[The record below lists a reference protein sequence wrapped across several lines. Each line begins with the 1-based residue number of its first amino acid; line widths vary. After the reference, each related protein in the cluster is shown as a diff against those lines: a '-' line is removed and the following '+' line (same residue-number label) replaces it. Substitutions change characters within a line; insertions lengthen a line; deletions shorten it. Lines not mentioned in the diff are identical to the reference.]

1 MKLPG
6 LSFTEVLSGHYW
18 RLDAPVDERAIQ
30 LTLTSSIPDAG
41 TFVRDKTMIL
51 AGTID
56 AENLASAQKLEG
68 SVHFKL
74 WAERRLPYRC
84 TFRGD
89 DGRRYELFGD
99 KEWNG
104 LAPFE
109 SVTLLAASL
118 YDEAGAEIARAT
130 LRFDLRADW
139 SRFLSSLRLLL
150 PPDRRL

>member
-6 LSFTEVLSGHYW
+6 VSFTEVLSGHYW
-18 RLDAPVDERAIQ
+18 RLDAPVDERAIR
-30 LTLTSSIPDAG
+30 LELRGTIPDAAV
-41 TFVRDKTMIL
+41 FLRDKTLIL
-51 AGTID
+51 SGTID
-56 AENLASAQKLEG
+56 AEQLASAQRIEG
-68 SVHFKL
+68 TVHFKRL
-74 WAERRLPYRC
+74 GERRIPYRC

-104 LAPFE
+104 LAPLE

-118 YDEAGAEIARAT
+118 YDEAGDEAARAT

-139 SRFLSSLRLLL
+139 AHWLGSARLLI
-150 PPDRRL
+150 R